1 MTTTDRLKRSTCP
14 SWCQTRHHEWAVE
27 PEGHEG
33 PSWPTV
39 RGNDDSCVEVAVL
52 QDELGDVL
60 LWLDTDGGASLS
72 PEQGRAAA
80 RQLLEAASWAE
91 EHAEG

>member
-14 SWCQTRHHEWAVE
+14 SWCQTRHNEWAVE
-27 PEGHEG
+27 PEGHDG

-39 RGNDDSCVEVAVL
+39 HGDDDSSVDVAVL
-52 QDELGDVL
+52 QNENGDVV
-60 LWLDTDGGASLS
+60 LWLDTEQGANLS

-91 EHAEG
+91 DHRGS